1 MYKIIKDGA
10 VLAQTEAVNYVCL
23 QDNGCYALCDERDAL
38 GIVHGGTVYHL
49 LGRDALAGCDS
60 VVLEQ
65 FDAGAELNAT
75 TLAVENADAMNV
87 DQEYRLTLLELGIL
101 PDDSTDTTV

>member
-38 GIVHGGTVYHL
+38 GIVHDGIVYHL
-49 LGRDALAGCDS
+49 LGREALEGCDS

-65 FDAGAELNAT
+65 FDAGAEISAT
-75 TLAVENADAMNV
+75 ALAVEDADAMNV

-101 PDDSTDTTV
+101 PDDTTDATV

>member
-10 VLAQTEAVNYVCL
+10 TLAQTEAVNYVRL
-23 QDNGCYALCDERDAL
+23 QDNGCYALCNEPDAR
-38 GIVHGGTVYHL
+38 GIVHNGTVYHL
-49 LGRDALAGCDS
+49 LGREALEGCDS

-65 FDAGAELNAT
+65 FDGGAELENT
-75 TLAVENADAMNV
+75 TLAVEDADAMNV

-101 PDDSTDTTV
+101 PEEPTI